1 MNFFFGLILITMI
14 IGFIISCA
22 KKDDT
27 TTTASSTTCTSGCSA
42 IVTGATAAGSI
53 TVGSE
58 LFRGL
63 M

>member
-1 MNFFFGLILITMI
+1 VI

-22 KKDDT
+22 KKDDTTTTTTTT